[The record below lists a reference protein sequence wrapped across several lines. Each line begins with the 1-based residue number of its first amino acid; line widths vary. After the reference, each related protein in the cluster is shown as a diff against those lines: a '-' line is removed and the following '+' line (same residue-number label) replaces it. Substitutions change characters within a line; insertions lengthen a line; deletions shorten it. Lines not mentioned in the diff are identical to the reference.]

1 MVARKGT
8 GISSRGFASM
18 DEERQRAIA
27 SKGGQRVP
35 NEKRS
40 FSRDRELASA
50 AGRKGGQARGRR
62 LAPGMT
68 SGAPNTAPSPPPSG
82 VEHSVRE
89 GGGER

>member
-1 MVARKGT
+1 MAARKGT
-8 GISSRGFASM
+8 GVSSRGFASM
-18 DEERQRAIA
+18 DEDRQRAIA

-62 LAPGMT
+62 AAEAARN
-68 SGAPNTAPSPPPSG
+68 GAEAGSS
-82 VEHSVRE
+82 
-89 GGGER
+89 GER

>member
-1 MVARKGT
+1 MVSRKGS
-8 GISSRGFASM
+8 GVSSRGFASM

-62 LAPGMT
+62 AAEAEPVDAGMET
-68 SGAPNTAPSPPPSG
+68 
-82 VEHSVRE
+82 
-89 GGGER
+89 GGER

>member
-1 MVARKGT
+1 MAARKGT

-18 DEERQRAIA
+18 DEDRQRAIA

-62 LAPGMT
+62 AAELGHD
-68 SGAPNTAPSPPPSG
+68 GAAAKSS
-82 VEHSVRE
+82 
-89 GGGER
+89 GER